1 MSNTHVFSEID
12 DLAPPNLRT
21 QVLNSM
27 YTFPSPYWDDVS
39 DEAVDLIQ
47 VLLAQNTE
55 DRHTVDDAL
64 EHVWMTMEV
73 PYAFFFLPI
82 SPCFIVT
89 LIAPPHSNNAILIG
103 NKQIG

>member
-1 MSNTHVFSEID
+1 M
-12 DLAPPNLRT
+12 
-21 QVLNSM
+21 NSM

-73 PYAFFFLPI
+73 PYTFF
-82 SPCFIVT
+82 SPPKFS
-89 LIAPPHSNNAILIG
+89 L
-103 NKQIG
+103 

>member
-1 MSNTHVFSEID
+1 
-12 DLAPPNLRT
+12 
-21 QVLNSM
+21 M

-73 PYAFFFLPI
+73 PYFLAFFTCITYCVDMII
-82 SPCFIVT
+82 S
-89 LIAPPHSNNAILIG
+89 
-103 NKQIG
+103 Q

>member
-1 MSNTHVFSEID
+1 MSIAHAFSEID

-27 YTFPSPYWDDVS
+27 YTFPSPYWDHVS

-73 PYAFFFLPI
+73 PYSFFS
-82 SPCFIVT
+82 SPKPLVSLLLLT
-89 LIAPPHSNNAILIG
+89 HELGLIMIF
-103 NKQIG
+103 

>member
-1 MSNTHVFSEID
+1 
-12 DLAPPNLRT
+12 
-21 QVLNSM
+21 M

-73 PYAFFFLPI
+73 PYILAIFTYI
-82 SPCFIVT
+82 TYCVVVI
-89 LIAPPHSNNAILIG
+89 LIAVT
-103 NKQIG
+103 